1 MAGYIDPEE
10 LPFTRD
16 EIYRAGLSFLSEP
29 EARLNADH
37 LTECG
42 AGLIEAREERRL
54 GWRRGGILNA
64 DVLPLNGWV
73 YPLQLLPALAEL
85 SPDVARRVE
94 ELRARLAT
102 RPEHRPRDRA
112 G

>member
-1 MAGYIDPEE
+1 MGSFVDPEE
-10 LPFTRD
+10 LPFTTD

-29 EARLNADH
+29 EARLTADH

-42 AGLIEAREERRL
+42 PALIEAREERRA

-64 DVLPLNGWV
+64 AVLLLHGWV
-73 YPLQLLPALAEL
+73 YPAQLLPALTTL
-85 SPDVARRVE
+85 SPDVARSAD
-94 ELRARLAT
+94 ELRVRLAT
-102 RPEHRPRDRA
+102 RVEHGPGDRA